1 MSGLNP
7 NDPIDGC
14 ALALLEAGIVVLESR
29 VVWFVVVVVVVG
41 LVVG

>member
-1 MSGLNP
+1 MNGLNP

-14 ALALLEAGIVVLESR
+14 ALALLEAGIAVLESR
-29 VVWFVVVVVVVG
+29 ALWFVVGVVVG